1 MEIRPIR
8 TETDYEA
15 ALKETEQLMNSEP
28 GTPEADRLEVLTTL
42 VEAYEERHYPIPA
55 PDPVEAIRYYM
66 ASRGLSQKDLEPYIG
81 DRAKVKEV
89 LSRKRPL
96 SIAMIRRL
104 HNELGI
110 SAEVLIQPYN
120 RAA

>member
-8 TETDYEA
+8 SEADYET
-15 ALKETEQLMNSEP
+15 ALKEIERLLNSEP
-28 GTPEADRLEVLTTL
+28 RTPEADRLEVLTTL

-81 DRAKVKEV
+81 DRTKVKEV

-104 HNELGI
+104 NKGLGI
-110 SAEVLIQPYN
+110 SADVLIQPYTKP
-120 RAA
+120 A

>member
-8 TETDYEA
+8 TEADYET
-15 ALKETEQLMNSEP
+15 ALKEIEQLMNSGP
-28 GTPEADRLEVLTTL
+28 GTPGADRLEVLTTL

-66 ASRGLSQKDLEPYIG
+66 ESRGLSQKDLEPFIG

-89 LSRKRPL
+89 LSRKRRL
-96 SIAMIRRL
+96 SMAMIRRL
-104 HNELGI
+104 HKGLGI
-110 SAEVLIQPYN
+110 SAEILIQPYTKTP
-120 RAA
+120 